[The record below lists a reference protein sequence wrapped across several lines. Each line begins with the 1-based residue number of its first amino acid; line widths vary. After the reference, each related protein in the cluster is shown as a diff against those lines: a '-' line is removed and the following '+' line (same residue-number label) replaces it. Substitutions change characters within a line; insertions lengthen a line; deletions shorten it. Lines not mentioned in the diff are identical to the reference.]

1 MTTRQSNDLFG
12 WVEKLES
19 IVQDSVGLL
28 ANLAKEVDALKA
40 ENKTLRTETRSLY
53 IGINADI
60 DRLRTRVDA
69 VQEYALGTAADMM
82 RRLHDDDDKV
92 HAAAVNLVESA
103 ACKMTAD
110 KMLNMSLSS
119 LFSSGDTTSD
129 DCPDVMCDGCQSCP
143 DGCEEKATDQE
154 AATITDFEGM
164 EIIVEPEE
172 EHFNNK
178 EQAIA

>member
-1 MTTRQSNDLFG
+1 MTARQSNDIFG

-28 ANLAKEVDALKA
+28 ASLTKEVDALKA
-40 ENKTLRTETRSLY
+40 DQASIKAECLHLRAENINLRAEMRSLY
-53 IGINADI
+53 IGINTDI
-60 DRLRTRVDA
+60 DRLRNRVDA
-69 VQEYALGTAADMM
+69 VQEYTLGTAADMM
-82 RRLHDDDDKV
+82 RRLHDDDEKV
-92 HAAAVNLVESA
+92 HAAAVKLVAGA
-103 ACKMTAD
+103 ANQMRQYP
-110 KMLNMSLSS
+110 
-119 LFSSGDTTSD
+119 SSGDTTSD

-143 DGCEEKATDQE
+143 DACEEKPTM
-154 AATITDFEGM
+154 TDFEGM